1 MEIVQIIG
9 REDPFEKFEV
19 ACFLY
24 DHLVHKESYQMVINC
39 FEDQIDRDNLIHR
52 LGINEKGQVVTTN
65 STNQLVNGNGVA
77 ASMCTVS
84 AVDRTLN

>member
-24 DHLVHKESYQMVINC
+24 DHLINKESYQMVINC

-52 LGINEKGQVVTTN
+52 LGINEKGRIVTTN
-65 STNQLVNGNGVA
+65 SANQVANGDELA
-77 ASMCTVS
+77 IPMCTVS
-84 AVDRTLN
+84 TVNR